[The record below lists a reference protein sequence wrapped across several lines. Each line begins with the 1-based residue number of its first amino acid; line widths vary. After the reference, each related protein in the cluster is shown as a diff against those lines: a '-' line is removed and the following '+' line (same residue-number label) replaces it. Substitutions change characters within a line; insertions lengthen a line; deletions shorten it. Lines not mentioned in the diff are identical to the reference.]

1 MPRRI
6 VILRHGESAHNAA
19 RLWQGQSDS
28 ELSPRGVEQ
37 ARVAARALAGA
48 GVTRVVASDLRRA
61 AHTGRAVA
69 DAAGV
74 PLEIEPAFREIGVGR
89 WEGLHHDDVARDDP
103 DLMRRLEAFED
114 VAWGHTGERPSDVLA
129 RVARAGAALADTL
142 DDGQCAVV
150 ATHGVA
156 GPQLAAS
163 LLGEDP
169 EPLIRREGI
178 LGNARWIAIEDAGGG
193 WRLVEWNAGP
203 DPDGA

>member
-6 VILRHGESAHNAA
+6 VVLRHGESVHNAA
-19 RLWQGQSDS
+19 RLWQGQADSDLS
-28 ELSPRGVEQ
+28 ETGVAQ
-37 ARVAARALAGA
+37 ARASARALALV

-61 AHTGRAVA
+61 AETGRAVA

-74 PLEIEPAFREIGVGR
+74 TLELDAAFREISVGL
-89 WEGLHHDDVARDDP
+89 WEGRAHDEVQREDAGLWAR
-103 DLMRRLEAFED
+103 LQAYED
-114 VAWGHTGERPSDVLA
+114 VRWGHTGERPSDVLA
-129 RVARAGAALADTL
+129 RVGVAGAQLAEEL

-150 ATHGVA
+150 ATHGLA

-169 EPLIRREGI
+169 IALIRERGG
-178 LGNARWIAIEDAGGG
+178 LGNARWITLEDAGDG

-203 DPDGA
+203 DPEEA